1 MAFDIST
8 AKPVEQKPKF
18 DIASAKP
25 VQQENNFINEDVP
38 TDEWLNQQRP
48 QKPEPTFGEKLIG
61 AGDAALSLGTA
72 ATTGTLG
79 MLGGTIEGVARDL
92 AGDISHE
99 EVKQIAMRGAE
110 QFTFTPRTEVGQN
123 IVKYISDKLQF
134 LSPAGVAATPV
145 GSFRV
150 SQLKPII
157 PGSKARHIRG
167 VLSDEIKAGNINAG
181 NIAKTLDADGSLI
194 KNPNIKRA
202 IKLLG
207 DGDDAYSAAINFE
220 KMNDTTRKQFNKML
234 DVIKSNKES
243 GDPLVVME
251 NRPINVIGEAIESRA
266 IKLNSIKNEAS
277 RNIGKIVNGPDGEQP
292 VNISKARDNFIS
304 ALSESDVGVFNT
316 EKGLTAD
323 TGRTLTN
330 IKEVIS
336 DERLNNTLRRLENG
350 TLSVKDAHKL
360 KRNLRE
366 LVSYDPAAPGAVKV
380 SQEIE
385 SAVKNLTSEIN
396 AAIGTKS
403 KGYATQNRIISESID
418 ALKEAD
424 KALGN
429 TLMIGDD
436 LAASKFG
443 ALAKRIGTNLASREK
458 SISMIDSLDEALAKR
473 GIYPKDDVKRLVST
487 IDTLEKIFELESKQA
502 PFGFQS
508 RVSKGVLEAGATGAP
523 ETAVLS
529 AVKEAVTD
537 IGKLSFEDKI
547 KALRILSAPKETK

>member
-25 VQQENNFINEDVP
+25 VQQETNFVNEDVP
-38 TDEWLNQQRP
+38 TTESLNQQIP
-48 QKPEPTFGEKLIG
+48 QKPEPTFGETLIG
-61 AGDAALSLGTA
+61 VGDAALSLGTA
-72 ATTGTLG
+72 ATTGALG
-79 MLGGTIEGVARDL
+79 MLGGTVEGVARDL
-92 AGDISHE
+92 AGDISQE
-99 EVKQIAMRGAE
+99 EAKQIAMRGAE

-134 LSPAGVAATPV
+134 LSPAGAGAAPI
-145 GSFRV
+145 GSFRP
-150 SQLKPII
+150 SQLKTKI

-194 KNPNIKRA
+194 KNPNTKRA

-207 DGDDAYSAAINFE
+207 DNDDAYSAAINFE
-220 KMNDTTRKQFNKML
+220 KMNNATRSQFNKML
-234 DVIKSNKES
+234 DSIVSNKKS
-243 GDPLVVME
+243 GDPLVVMK
-251 NRPINVIGEAIESRA
+251 NRPVNVIGEGIANRA
-266 IKLNSIKNEAS
+266 IKLNSIKNDAS
-277 RNIGKIVNGPDGEQP
+277 RNIGKIVNGPAGEQP
-292 VNISKARDNFIS
+292 VNISKARDNFIN
-304 ALSESDVGVFNT
+304 ALSESDVDVLTT

-336 DERLNNTLRRLENG
+336 DERLNNTLRRLESG

-396 AAIGTKS
+396 AAIGAKN
-403 KGYATQNRIISESID
+403 KGYATQNKIISESID

-436 LAASKFG
+436 LAVSKFG
-443 ALAKRIGTNLASREK
+443 ALSKRIGTNLASKEK
-458 SISMIDSLDEALAKR
+458 VTSMINSLNESLGKR
-473 GIYPKDDVKRLVST
+473 GIRPKDDIERLVST
-487 IDTLEKIFELESKQA
+487 VDTLEKIFELESKQA

-508 RVSKGVLEAGATGAP
+508 RVGKGVLEASTTGTP
-523 ETAVLS
+523 TTAALS
-529 AVKEAVTD
+529 AVKDAVTD
-537 IGKLSFEDKI
+537 IGKLSFEDKV
-547 KALRILSAPKETK
+547 KALRILSAPKENK